1 MEKAPIVLNV
11 KAVGAFNQEE
21 KDNLR
26 FKLYCRHG
34 SFLTHCLQ
42 DMVGLRVRPTG
53 KGWNNFG
60 ATSGTVV
67 RWIDDAWINIAWGSQ
82 DRLRKYNIKDKNG
95 FRFVLDCG
103 KESKVSATSSADPE
117 EEEEEKCSNCKQS
130 VCLHGTSVD
139 TVWSCGLLDT
149 MGNIIGT
156 AANHPSV
163 LNNQAGP

>member
-1 MEKAPIVLNV
+1 M
-11 KAVGAFNQEE
+11 
-21 KDNLR
+21 
-26 FKLYCRHG
+26 
-34 SFLTHCLQ
+34 
-42 DMVGLRVRPTG
+42 
-53 KGWNNFG
+53 
-60 ATSGTVV
+60 GTVV

-103 KESKVSATSSADPE
+103 KESKVSTTSSADPE

-163 LNNQAGP
+163 LNNQVESAY